1 MLRAKRPF
9 LASVLAFT
17 FLFAGWAPM
26 AHAFDP
32 NSDRPGEIAMA
43 ADAIFARPVLLLSTA
58 IGVGLFT
65 ITLPFSLI
73 GNNVH
78 ETSESLVK
86 APARATFVRC
96 LGCTPAQ
103 HDQLQNER
111 ETIKANRENG
121 G

>member
-1 MLRAKRPF
+1 MLRAKRPV

-17 FLFAGWAPM
+17 FLFAGWAPL
-26 AHAFDP
+26 AHAVDLE
-32 NSDRPGEIAMA
+32 SDRPGEIAMI
-43 ADAIFARPVLLLSTA
+43 ADAAFARPVLLLSTA
-58 IGVGLFT
+58 IGLGLFT
-65 ITLPFSLI
+65 VTLPFSLI

-111 ETIKANRENG
+111 ETIKANRQNG

>member
-1 MLRAKRPF
+1 MLRAKRPV

-26 AHAFDP
+26 AHAFDAA
-32 NSDRPGEIAMA
+32 SDRPGEIAMV
-43 ADAIFARPVLLLSTA
+43 ADTVFARPVLLLSTA
-58 IGVGLFT
+58 VGLGLFT

-78 ETSESLVK
+78 ETAESLVK

-111 ETIKANRENG
+111 ETAKANR
-121 G
+121 